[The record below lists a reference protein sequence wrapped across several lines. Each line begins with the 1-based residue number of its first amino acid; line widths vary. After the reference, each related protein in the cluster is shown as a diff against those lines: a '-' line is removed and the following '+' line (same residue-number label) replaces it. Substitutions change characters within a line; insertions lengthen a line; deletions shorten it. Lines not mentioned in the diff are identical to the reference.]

1 MDARDRCVGWGERT
15 TPAGLRSPVATARTL
30 RSMDALIVLHSGHWL
45 PSVLAVLVPL
55 LLVTGLLLA
64 LSRRSRRG

>member
-1 MDARDRCVGWGERT
+1 
-15 TPAGLRSPVATARTL
+15 
-30 RSMDALIVLHSGHWL
+30 MDALIVLHSGHWL